1 MARTKRKSIHYVNNK
16 EFSQAVVVYCTELA
30 EAKKTEIKLA
40 IVPDY
45 IANCFLKPLRII
57 TLKRLL
63 AQVTLMRLLTS
74 HRSLG
79 MRF

>member
-30 EAKKTEIKLA
+30 EAKKTEIKLP

-45 IANCFLKPLRII
+45 IANLKPLRII